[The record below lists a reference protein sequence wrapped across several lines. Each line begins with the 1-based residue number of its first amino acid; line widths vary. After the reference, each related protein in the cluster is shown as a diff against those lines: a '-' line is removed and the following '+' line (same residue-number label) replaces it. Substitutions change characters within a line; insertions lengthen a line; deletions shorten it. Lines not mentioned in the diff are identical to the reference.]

1 MALVTIWHNHMT
13 SRIPLLVVIIMII
26 IITANTKIITYY
38 AINSSHSAYA
48 HNFVPALAATFLTKI
63 NQIRVQTQ
71 LVENDI
77 PLNLSLAKQHAEIAS
92 ELFDNNT
99 QNDLYY
105 NAEGNNGLAK
115 TISDDIPLALNN
127 LQKAVRTIS
136 TTAASNQ
143 SEQPPP
149 QQQQTTISSSVIK
162 EIKQMVNNINYILD
176 KAIHVRIG
184 TFDLT
189 NSTVHALVLADITE
203 KAYND
208 YSYAYGIKPI
218 MFSGSSSSSPMMMN
232 MSSGMGMGTMM
243 MMMGSSP
250 NSSSSTNSSAKNDL
264 PMTKD
269 NNDNSTVVNITA
281 YQQAQGLAIRAQQIF
296 NNDLKPTSSV
306 NGPSSSSS
314 TNSSPPSTNTTITT
328 AITKIENSLIH
339 LKNAIDGKAPTMDVM
354 KIVHGEI
361 HPTLLISYKLQL
373 KGANNND
380 EVSNNL
386 D

>member
-1 MALVTIWHNHMT
+1 MAYNHMT
-13 SRIPLLVVIIMII
+13 SIIPLLVVIIMMM
-26 IITANTKIITYY
+26 IITANTEIITYY
-38 AINSSHSAYA
+38 AINSSHLAYA

-63 NQIRVQTQ
+63 NQIKVQTQ

-115 TISDDIPLALNN
+115 TISDEIPLALNN
-127 LQKAVRTIS
+127 LQKAVRSIS
-136 TTAASNQ
+136 TTTASNQ
-143 SEQPPP
+143 SEQQP
-149 QQQQTTISSSVIK
+149 QQQTTTSSPVIK

-176 KAIHVRIG
+176 KAIHVRID
-184 TFDLT
+184 TFDWT
-189 NSTVHALVLADITE
+189 NSTVHALALADITE

-208 YSYAYGIKPI
+208 YSYAFGIKPI
-218 MFSGSSSSSPMMMN
+218 IFSGSSPMMMN
-232 MSSGMGMGTMM
+232 MSSGMGMGT

-264 PMTKD
+264 PMAKD
-269 NNDNSTVVNITA
+269 NNDSTVVNITA
-281 YQQAQGLAIRAQQIF
+281 YQQAQGLAMRAQQIF
-296 NNDLKPTSSV
+296 NNDLKPTSLV
-306 NGPSSSSS
+306 NGPSSSPSS
-314 TNSSPPSTNTTITT
+314 TNSSPPSSTNTTITT

-380 EVSNNL
+380 EVSNNS

>member
-1 MALVTIWHNHMT
+1 MT
-13 SRIPLLVVIIMII
+13 STISLPVVIIMMMII
-26 IITANTKIITYY
+26 ANTEIITYY
-38 AINSSHSAYA
+38 AINSSHLAYA
-48 HNFVPALAATFLTKI
+48 HNFVPTLTATFLTKI

-105 NAEGNNGLAK
+105 NAEENNGLAK
-115 TISDDIPLALNN
+115 TISDEIPLALNN

-136 TTAASNQ
+136 STSSSSSSNL
-143 SEQPPP
+143 SEQPSP
-149 QQQQTTISSSVIK
+149 QQTATSSSVTK
-162 EIKQMVNNINYILD
+162 EIKQMVNNLNYILD
-176 KAIHVRIG
+176 KAIHVRVG
-184 TFDLT
+184 TFGLA

-232 MSSGMGMGTMM
+232 MGSGMGMGTMM
-243 MMMGSSP
+243 MTGSSP
-250 NSSSSTNSSAKNDL
+250 NANNSSINGSAMNQL

-269 NNDNSTVVNITA
+269 NNNNNNTIINTTS
-281 YQQAQGLAIRAQQIF
+281 YQQAQGLAIRALQIF

-306 NGPSSSSS
+306 NGPTSSSSA
-314 TNSSPPSTNTTITT
+314 NTTITS

-339 LKNAIDGKAPTMDVM
+339 LKNAIDNKAPTMDVM

-373 KGANNND
+373 KGANNDD
-380 EVSNNL
+380 EEVNY

>member
-1 MALVTIWHNHMT
+1 MT
-13 SRIPLLVVIIMII
+13 SIIPLLVVIIMII
-26 IITANTKIITYY
+26 ITANTEIITYY

-136 TTAASNQ
+136 TAAASNQ
-143 SEQPPP
+143 SEQRP
-149 QQQQTTISSSVIK
+149 QQQTTTSSSVIK

-218 MFSGSSSSSPMMMN
+218 MFSGSSSSSPMMN
-232 MSSGMGMGTMM
+232 MGAGMGMGTMM
-243 MMMGSSP
+243 MGSSP
-250 NSSSSTNSSAKNDL
+250 NANSSINGSAMNQL
-264 PMTKD
+264 SMTKD
-269 NNDNSTVVNITA
+269 NNNTIINTTS
-281 YQQAQGLAIRAQQIF
+281 YQQAQGLAIRALQIF

-306 NGPSSSSS
+306 NGPTSSSSA
-314 TNSSPPSTNTTITT
+314 NTTITS

-339 LKNAIDGKAPTMDVM
+339 LKNAIDNKAPTMDVM

-373 KGANNND
+373 KGPNNDD